1 METRQGSPVM
11 WLVAVLVLVTG
22 LGLFFAAIS
31 VPFTMGSGM
40 MGMMGMMGWGA
51 TFLIV
56 PAVLVVLAILA
67 AWGLFAPQRS
77 SILSPSTY
85 SPPPTSAVE
94 ILNARYA
101 RGEISRDEYL
111 RVRDDLEGRTH

>member
-1 METRQGSPVM
+1 METQQGSPVM

-22 LGLFFAAIS
+22 LAVFFAAIS

-56 PAVLVVLAILA
+56 PAVLVVLVILA

-77 SILSPSTY
+77 PILSPSAY
-85 SPPPTSAVE
+85 FPPPTSAVE

-111 RVRDDLEGRTH
+111 RVRDDLEGRAH